1 MADTEV
7 LKTSAERRAG
17 SNPATP
23 TNLTKALVSKIGY
36 IKPTQPRL
44 DERANDGTY

>member
-23 TNLTKALVSKIGY
+23 TNLTKALVTKIGR
-36 IKPTQPRL
+36 ILLAHPPL
-44 DERANDGTY
+44 DERADDGHY